1 MPLAVE
7 CIIIG
12 DELLSG
18 RTNDANGPV
27 LARLCQRI
35 GAQLRRVHV
44 IGDDL
49 SEIEST
55 LKQASQN
62 ADIVVCSGGLG
73 PTPDDRTKNALAQL
87 LKVPLDDHAHARA
100 LLKVHYGRLKREWT
114 QETNHYHLIPKGVT
128 PIHNSKGLAP
138 GLLAKNEDAV
148 FLFLPGVPLE
158 FEAMLEEHLLEL
170 ASSLAPEMKA
180 RPTVTIRT
188 HGVPEEKIFGQL
200 CPGLWEQCE
209 SFGKLS
215 SLPHYS
221 GVDLV
226 ISAKEQM
233 SEEAKNQW
241 EDDIK
246 TMIQSSALVDYV
258 WQWGEL
264 SLPTYLLEKCREK
277 KWTLG
282 FAESCT
288 GGLASSMITDIPGSS
303 DVFLGSIIC
312 YANEMKQSLLGVKE
326 QTLQEHGAVSTE
338 CAQELAIGALKTCG
352 VDMAISFSGIA
363 GPGGG
368 SEQKPVG
375 TVAIAVATKDG
386 VTSELFHFH
395 GGRTLLKKRFAAKG
409 MQMALKK
416 LIP

>member
-49 SEIEST
+49 HEIET
-55 LKQASQN
+55 ALKHASQN

-87 LKVPLDDHAHARA
+87 LKVPLDDHAQARA

-138 GLLAKNEDAV
+138 GLLAKNTDAV

-170 ASSLAPEMKA
+170 ASSLAPEMRA
-180 RPTVTIRT
+180 RATVTIRT

-209 SFGKLS
+209 GFGKLS
-215 SLPHYS
+215 SLPHFS

-226 ISAKEQM
+226 ISARDQM
-233 SEEAKNQW
+233 SEEQKVQW

-246 TMIQSSALVDYV
+246 KMIQSSALIDHV
-258 WQWGEL
+258 WQWGDL
-264 SLPTYLLEKCREK
+264 SLPAYLLEKCREK
-277 KWTLG
+277 NWTLG

-288 GGLASSMITDIPGSS
+288 GGLASSMVTDIPGSS
-303 DVFLGSIIC
+303 DVFLGSIVC
-312 YANEMKQSLLGVKE
+312 YANEFKKSVLGVKE
-326 QTLQEHGAVSTE
+326 QTLKEYGAVSTQ
-338 CAQELAIGALKTCG
+338 CAQELAQAALKTCG
-352 VDMAISFSGIA
+352 VDIAISFSGIA

-368 SEQKPVG
+368 TQQKPVG
-375 TVAIAVATKDG
+375 TVAIAVATKDKIF
-386 VTSELFHFH
+386 SELFHFH
-395 GGRTLLKKRFAAKG
+395 GSRTLLKKRFAAKG
-409 MQMALKK
+409 MHLALKN
-416 LIP
+416 LLS

>member
-49 SEIEST
+49 TEIEST

-246 TMIQSSALVDYV
+246 KMIHSSALVDYV

-264 SLPTYLLEKCREK
+264 SLPSYLLEKCREK

-312 YANEMKQSLLGVKE
+312 YANEIKQSLLGVKE
-326 QTLQEHGAVSTE
+326 QTLQEHGAVSTQ
-338 CAQELAIGALKTCG
+338 CAQELAIGALETCS

-375 TVAIAVATKDG
+375 TVAIAVATKEG

-395 GGRTLLKKRFAAKG
+395 GGRTHLKKRFAAKG